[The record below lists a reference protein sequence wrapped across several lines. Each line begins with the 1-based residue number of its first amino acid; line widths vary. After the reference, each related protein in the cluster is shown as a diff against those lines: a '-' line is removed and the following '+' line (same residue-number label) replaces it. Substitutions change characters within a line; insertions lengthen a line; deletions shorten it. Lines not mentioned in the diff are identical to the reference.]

1 MNGDATNG
9 AKDKVCR
16 LDPCWPVLPGPRYR
30 GVVRDHASL
39 KAGTLITTSAVM
51 EMRDGRI
58 TTRSGSVYELG
69 HTFASEEEA
78 LAHTGLR
85 LDTRRRPPPPVRV
98 LDLESDDISAIIET
112 FAHDPLPPSG
122 A

>member
-1 MNGDATNG
+1 MSGDTTNG
-9 AKDKVCR
+9 GKNSVCR

-30 GVVRDHASL
+30 GVVRNHPTL

-51 EMRDGRI
+51 ELRDGRI

-69 HTFASEEEA
+69 HTFASEQEA
-78 LAHTGLR
+78 LAQTGLR
-85 LDTRRRPPPPVRV
+85 LDTRRRLPPPVRV

-112 FAHDPLPPSG
+112 FAHDPLPGSG
-122 A
+122 I

>member
-1 MNGDATNG
+1 MSGDVLNGDNG
-9 AKDKVCR
+9 TVCL

-30 GVVRDHASL
+30 GVVRNHRNL
-39 KAGTLITTSAVM
+39 KDGTLITTSTVL
-51 EMRDGRI
+51 ELKEGRI

-69 HTFASEEEA
+69 HTFASEQEA

-85 LDTRRRPPPPVRV
+85 LQIRKRPPPPLQV

-112 FAHDPLPPSG
+112 FAHEPLPEGSR
-122 A
+122 